1 MIYNF
6 KQENFNKFEVF
17 EINKMRPR
25 SYYIPFGS
33 LDKMYDNT
41 YLTERYNSDMVTILN
56 GVWNI
61 LYFDDCRKLEA
72 EFDTQANT
80 FKFSKIKVPS
90 CIQYQGI
97 EAPCY
102 VNQRYEFKPN
112 LPNVPKDSPVTL
124 FHKLINL
131 EKVTD
136 NEVLTFLGVSSCL
149 ELYINGE
156 FVGYSEGSHNQA
168 EFNVAQYLQNG
179 ENEIVCLVYKWCN
192 GSYLECQDMFR
203 NTGIFRDVYLTHYG
217 TTFVR
222 DFTIEPRYLSK
233 GRYELYILADV
244 VGSLYSLIYTI
255 KKGDEVLHTIT
266 TNSGEKIRYI
276 LDNAIEWTAETPELY
291 TLELQLIDNK
301 GIAMCLRRDFGL
313 KDIKIRGNVL
323 YFNDV
328 AIKIR
333 GVNHHDSNESTGYYM
348 TTEDYLRDIEA
359 MKALNVNAVR
369 TSHYP
374 PDPIFILMCEHY
386 GLYVIDEADI
396 ETHGVLHKEYWHP
409 KAISHN
415 LKWKE
420 HYWDRVRR
428 MYERDKN
435 SVAVTMWSLGN
446 ESHGY
451 KCQDYCYKNLK
462 KVTNIP
468 IHYEAVIRTK
478 RFAYDVISEMY
489 SAPDKF
495 QKYLE
500 DKLPS
505 KFYNKPYM
513 LCEYAHS
520 MGVGPGDLDYY
531 WDKWYQKASL
541 LGGLIWEWRDHVVK
555 HSEKDAK
562 YLYTYGGDH
571 GEKKHDSNFCVDGL
585 MYPDGRPHTGA
596 LCMKNV
602 YSPVRTYKD
611 SNCFIVCNRQDFLST
626 ENIEICWKVYESG
639 IEQSSGVVEQ
649 IISPKENVQI
659 TPYILKDL
667 TKDVYIVFTYTSK
680 SNGNVLGEDCILLN
694 ENIAKIDIKSGTE
707 VINSGEN
714 IRISFDG
721 GVLVI
726 NLLNG
731 LISSYKLDGV
741 QLINNKPLRADG
753 LSGLVG
759 NVFAAPI
766 DNYMY
771 TTKILEKQG
780 INKLKVVFDSI
791 SYTENPCVVKTTHLM
806 VSGKTPLIK
815 YNTTYTIGKRGEFK
829 VDSEFISLGGKYDL
843 PKIGYNL
850 EMATNFKNIEY
861 YGYGNVEN
869 YSDFINQAKLGIFKT
884 TTGEMLEPYIKPQ
897 ESGNRCGVR
906 FAKVTNDDGLGLEF
920 IADGK
925 PFNFNAKTTTEDN
938 LISANHLEDVKI
950 MDLNNISIDGFV
962 RGIGSNSCGPDTRDK
977 FKYILSKHNPF
988 TFSFMVRPI
997 RKENKN

>member
-80 FKFSKIKVPS
+80 FKFSKIKVPGS
-90 CIQYQGI
+90 IQYQGI

-233 GRYELYILADV
+233 GRYELYIWADV

-255 KKGDEVLHTIT
+255 KKGDDVLHTIT

-348 TTEDYLRDIEA
+348 TTDDYLRDIEA

-520 MGVGPGDLDYY
+520 MGVGPGDVDY
-531 WDKWYQKASL
+531 
-541 LGGLIWEWRDHVVK
+541 
-555 HSEKDAK
+555 
-562 YLYTYGGDH
+562 
-571 GEKKHDSNFCVDGL
+571 
-585 MYPDGRPHTGA
+585 
-596 LCMKNV
+596 
-602 YSPVRTYKD
+602 
-611 SNCFIVCNRQDFLST
+611 
-626 ENIEICWKVYESG
+626 
-639 IEQSSGVVEQ
+639 
-649 IISPKENVQI
+649 
-659 TPYILKDL
+659 
-667 TKDVYIVFTYTSK
+667 
-680 SNGNVLGEDCILLN
+680 
-694 ENIAKIDIKSGTE
+694 
-707 VINSGEN
+707 
-714 IRISFDG
+714 
-721 GVLVI
+721 
-726 NLLNG
+726 
-731 LISSYKLDGV
+731 
-741 QLINNKPLRADG
+741 
-753 LSGLVG
+753 
-759 NVFAAPI
+759 
-766 DNYMY
+766 
-771 TTKILEKQG
+771 
-780 INKLKVVFDSI
+780 
-791 SYTENPCVVKTTHLM
+791 
-806 VSGKTPLIK
+806 
-815 YNTTYTIGKRGEFK
+815 
-829 VDSEFISLGGKYDL
+829 
-843 PKIGYNL
+843 
-850 EMATNFKNIEY
+850 
-861 YGYGNVEN
+861 
-869 YSDFINQAKLGIFKT
+869 
-884 TTGEMLEPYIKPQ
+884 
-897 ESGNRCGVR
+897 
-906 FAKVTNDDGLGLEF
+906 
-920 IADGK
+920 
-925 PFNFNAKTTTEDN
+925 
-938 LISANHLEDVKI
+938 
-950 MDLNNISIDGFV
+950 
-962 RGIGSNSCGPDTRDK
+962 
-977 FKYILSKHNPF
+977 
-988 TFSFMVRPI
+988 
-997 RKENKN
+997 